1 LNETKKKIS
10 MKVYS
15 EEDSAI
21 FVIRLNVDSI
31 ADSENINL
39 FYDDKLLSTGN
50 TESILEG
57 AR

>member
-1 LNETKKKIS
+1 

>member
-1 LNETKKKIS
+1 MNETKKKIS